1 MKKLLLTSTAL
12 FTLCL
17 HGQSYAQDN
26 EAMLAQLKNMQAQM
40 AAMQQEMNK
49 LKEQLAQNK
58 SQAAKVEKIAAEAK
72 IPASAKAA
80 ETPKAP
86 ENDVKITMS
95 PAPKFETA
103 DGAYSF
109 KVGGFA
115 QVDAGTFIDDRKDHP
130 DGTNVRRAR
139 LSVSGTIARDFNY
152 KIENDFAGN
161 ASGLTDVYLEYAG
174 LKPISFM
181 VGQFKEP
188 FGLETL
194 TSDLFTDFVE
204 RSSTNLFSPDR
215 RIGAMVS
222 ANGELAPIGF
232 WTASL
237 GGFGSG
243 TASTASTDDEARDI
257 TGRLTWAPIANK
269 TEALHFGVAG
279 SHRIPDA
286 STNSFSFS
294 SRAENQLSSA
304 SSDLAVNTGNITNV
318 DSVNLLGLE
327 AAAVYGSASL
337 QGEFVRAAVNRNT
350 GIEPTFGGYYV
361 EASYFLTGESRNY
374 NAATGKF
381 DRVKP
386 KWAFSPSKG
395 GWGAWQV
402 MARYSDLDLNDKTF
416 HGGELRDTTFGVK
429 WLPNSNIMITA
440 NYIMSNTDNFAVTP
454 NDDPKIWMLRTQFDF

>member
-1 MKKLLLTSTAL
+1 MASMQK
-12 FTLCL
+12 
-17 HGQSYAQDN
+17 
-26 EAMLAQLKNMQAQM
+26 EMERLKT
-40 AAMQQEMNK
+40 
-49 LKEQLAQNK
+49 QLAQNK
-58 SQAAKVEKIAAEAK
+58 TQAAKVEKIAAEIK
-72 IPASAKAA
+72 Q
-80 ETPKAP
+80 PKPP
-86 ENDVKITMS
+86 ESDVKITMS

-115 QVDAGTFIDDRKDHP
+115 QVDAGTFQDDRKDHP

-139 LSVSGTIARDFNY
+139 LSVSGTIAKDFNY

-161 ASGLTDVYLEYAG
+161 ASGLTDAYLEYTG
-174 LKPISFM
+174 LKPVSFM

-204 RSSTNLFSPDR
+204 RASTNLFSPDR
-215 RIGAMVS
+215 RIGAMIS

-243 TASTASTDDEARDI
+243 TASTGSTDDEAHDI
-257 TGRLTWAPIANK
+257 TGRLTWAPIAGK
-269 TEALHFGVAG
+269 TEALHFGIAG

-286 STNSFSFS
+286 STDSFSFS
-294 SRAENQLSSA
+294 SRAENQLSSS
-304 SSDLAVNTGNITNV
+304 SSDLSVNTGTITNV

-327 AAAVYGSASL
+327 AAAVYGPASV
-337 QGEFVRAAVNRNT
+337 QGELVRASVNRNT

-374 NAATGKF
+374 NAATGRF

-386 KWAFSPSKG
+386 KWPVNFKDG
-395 GWGAWQV
+395 NYGAWQV

-416 HGGELRDTTFGVK
+416 HGGELRDTTFGIK
-429 WLPNSNIMITA
+429 WLPNSNVMITA
-440 NYIMSNTDNFAVTP
+440 NYIMSNSDSFSVTP
-454 NDDPKIWMLRTQFDF
+454 NDDPKIWILRTQFDF

>member
-12 FTLCL
+12 FTLSIS
-17 HGQSYAQDN
+17 GQSYADDN
-26 EAMLAQLKNMQAQM
+26 AQMMAQLKAMQTQM
-40 AAMQQEMNK
+40 ASMQKEMEK
-49 LKEQLAQNK
+49 LKSQLAQSK
-58 SQAAKVEKIAAEAK
+58 TQTAKVEKIAAEIK
-72 IPASAKAA
+72 QPKSPESI
-80 ETPKAP
+80 KAP
-86 ENDVKITMS
+86 ENDIKITMS

-115 QVDAGTFIDDRKDHP
+115 QVDAGVFQDDRKDHP

-139 LSVSGTIARDFNY
+139 LSVSGTIANDFNY

-161 ASGLTDVYLEYAG
+161 SSTITDAYLEYAG
-174 LKPISFM
+174 LKPVSFM

-204 RSSTNLFSPDR
+204 RASTNLFSPDR

-237 GGFGSG
+237 GAFGSG
-243 TASTASTDDEARDI
+243 TSSTASTDDESRDI
-257 TGRLTWAPIANK
+257 TGRLTWAPIAGK
-269 TEALHFGVAG
+269 TEALHFGIAG
-279 SHRIPDA
+279 SHRIPDSA
-286 STNSFSFS
+286 TDSFSFA
-294 SRAENQLSSA
+294 SRAENQLSSS
-304 SSDLAVNTGNITNV
+304 SSDLSVNTGTITNV

-327 AAAVYGSASL
+327 AAAVYGPASV
-337 QGEFVRAAVNRNT
+337 QGEFVHASVNRNT
-350 GIEPTFGGYYV
+350 GIEPGFGGYYV

-374 NAATGKF
+374 NAATGRF

-386 KWAFSPSKG
+386 KWPVNFKNG
-395 GWGAWQV
+395 NYGAWQV

-416 HGGELRDTTFGVK
+416 HGGELRDTTFGIK

-440 NYIMSNTDNFAVTP
+440 NYIMSNSDSFSVTP
-454 NDDPKIWMLRTQFDF
+454 NDDPKIWILRTQFDF

>member
-17 HGQSYAQDN
+17 AGQSYAQDN
-26 EAMLAQLKNMQAQM
+26 EAMLAQLKTMQAQM
-40 AAMQQEMNK
+40 AAMQKQMDA
-49 LKEQLAQNK
+49 LKSQLAQTK
-58 SQAAKVEKIAAEAK
+58 TQQAK
-72 IPASAKAA
+72 IEKTTA
-80 ETPKAP
+80 EIKTAKAP

-115 QVDAGTFIDDRKDHP
+115 QVDAGTFQDDRKDHP

-161 ASGLTDVYLEYAG
+161 ASGLTDVYLEYTG
-174 LKPISFM
+174 LKPVSFM

-194 TSDLFTDFVE
+194 TSDLFTDFIE

-222 ANGELAPIGF
+222 ANGELAPVGF

-243 TASTASTDDEARDI
+243 TASTGSTDDEAHDI
-257 TGRLTWAPIANK
+257 TGRLTWAPIAGK
-269 TEALHFGVAG
+269 TEALHFGIAG

-286 STNSFSFS
+286 SADSFSFS

-304 SSDLAVNTGNITNV
+304 SSDLAVNTGTITNV

-327 AAAVYGSASL
+327 AAAVYGPASL
-337 QGEFVRAAVNRNT
+337 QGEFVRAAVNRHT

-374 NAATGKF
+374 NAAAGKF

-416 HGGELRDTTFGVK
+416 HGGELRDTTFGIK
-429 WLPNSNIMITA
+429 WLPNSNTMITA